1 MSGNKLIRYSFDWYI
16 MNNGDCNAV
25 VTRYDRDSGNE
36 TTFQIEVT
44 EFTTRLYPSSGKHSF
59 KIIPENEHDELLTTA
74 KAFYAG
80 ANRKQDFF
88 YWTNLV
94 NEPRVNPFINY

>member
-1 MSGNKLIRYSFDWYI
+1 MSENKLIRYSFDWYI

-44 EFTTRLYPSSGKHSF
+44 
-59 KIIPENEHDELLTTA
+59 
-74 KAFYAG
+74 
-80 ANRKQDFF
+80 
-88 YWTNLV
+88 
-94 NEPRVNPFINY
+94 

>member
-1 MSGNKLIRYSFDWYI
+1 M
-16 MNNGDCNAV
+16 
-25 VTRYDRDSGNE
+25 
-36 TTFQIEVT
+36 
-44 EFTTRLYPSSGKHSF
+44 
-59 KIIPENEHDELLTTA
+59 IPENEHDELLTTA
-74 KAFYAG
+74 KSFYAG